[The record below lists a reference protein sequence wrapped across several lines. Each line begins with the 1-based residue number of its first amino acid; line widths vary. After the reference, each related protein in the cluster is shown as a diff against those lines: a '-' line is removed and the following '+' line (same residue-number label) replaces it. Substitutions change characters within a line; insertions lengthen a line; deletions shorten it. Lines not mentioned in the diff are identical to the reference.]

1 MDGGNRKQPNDH
13 QYARN
18 LTFAGIAGLAGL
30 ITLLIVLVS
39 LLLGLWLDNK
49 LGTNHGFTIG
59 LILGSVPVTVFIMLK
74 FVRWAT
80 SRIKPQIKQTSLE
93 EDDNSGKTP

>member
-1 MDGGNRKQPNDH
+1 MDGRDSQQNNDH
-13 QYARN
+13 QYVKN
-18 LTFAGIAGLAGL
+18 LTFAGVAGLAGL
-30 ITLLIVLVS
+30 ITLLIVLIS
-39 LLLGLWLDNK
+39 MILGIWLDNL

-59 LILGSVPVTVFIMLK
+59 LILGSVPLTVFVMLK

-80 SRIKPQIKQTSLE
+80 ARIKPQINQISFE

>member
-1 MDGGNRKQPNDH
+1 MDGGDIKQENDH
-13 QYARN
+13 QYAKN

-39 LLLGLWLDNK
+39 LLLGIWLDK
-49 LGTNHGFTIG
+49 LLGTNHSFTIG
-59 LILGSVPVTVFIMLK
+59 LILGSVPVTVIIMLK

-80 SRIKPQIKQTSLE
+80 SRIKPQSKQTSFE